1 MTYPTIVSSTG
12 MSSAGNSSP
21 YSVTLPSPINAGN
34 TIVVVL
40 EIANAAI
47 AITPPAGWTEILD
60 ASPGAATRLGVYTKT
75 ADGTEDGTSIS
86 FTNGSTG
93 ECKYQAYA
101 LDSTTGSV
109 ETATG
114 YTSWGANDPPSI
126 TPSWSGDTLYLASI
140 FGNSGGNPSAAPSGY
155 SGYSEH
161 ENASGDAAIAYK
173 TGSGTENPGAFTAS
187 SAIWANL
194 TVAIQGST
202 ATAANNI
209 FFGCN
214 F

>member
-1 MTYPTIVSSTG
+1 
-12 MSSAGNSSP
+12 MSSAGNTGT
-21 YSVTLPSPINAGN
+21 YSVTLPSTVNAGN
-34 TIVVVL
+34 TLVVVL
-40 EIANAAI
+40 GIMSAP
-47 AITPPAGWTEILD
+47 AITPPAGWTEKLD
-60 ASPGAATRLGVYTKT
+60 TSPGTGTRLGVYTKT
-75 ADGTEDGTSIS
+75 ADGTEGGTSIS
-86 FTNGSTG
+86 FTNSSSG

-101 LDSTTGSV
+101 LGSTTGSV

-114 YTSWGANDPPSI
+114 FTSFGANDPPSI
-126 TPSWSGDTLYLASI
+126 TPSWSGDTLYLAAI
-140 FGNSGGNPSAAPSGY
+140 FGTGGNPSAAPSGY

-187 SAIWANL
+187 SSTWASL

>member
-1 MTYPTIVSSTG
+1 
-12 MSSAGNSSP
+12 MSSAGNSGT

-40 EIANAAI
+40 GIMSAN
-47 AITPPAGWTEILD
+47 AITPPAGWTEKLD
-60 ASPGAATRLGVYTKT
+60 TAPGTGRLGVYTKT

-101 LDSTTGSV
+101 LDSATGSV

-114 YTSWGANDPPSI
+114 YTSFGANDPPSI
-126 TPSWSGDTLYLASI
+126 TPSWSGDTMYLAAI
-140 FGNSGGNPSAAPSGY
+140 FNPGGNGNPSAAPSGY

-161 ENASGDAAIAYK
+161 ENAIGDAAIAYK

-187 SAIWANL
+187 SSTWANL

-202 ATAANNI
+202 ATAANNL

>member
-40 EIANAAI
+40 EIANGI
-47 AITPPAGWTEILD
+47 AITPPAGFTEKLD
-60 ASPGAATRLGVYTKT
+60 ASPGLGARIGVYTKT

-114 YTSWGANDPPSI
+114 YTSFGANDPPSI
-126 TPSWSGDTLYLASI
+126 TPSWSGDTLYLAAI
-140 FGNSGGNPSAAPSGY
+140 FNTGGSGNPSAAPSGY

-161 ENASGDAAIAYK
+161 ENAIGDAAIAYK